1 MSSGR
6 SVNNNNN
13 SGEISTQVTPSLS
26 DIDLSESKVR
36 RLVLKL
42 GGLTETYCCCCEYS
56 DRS

>member
-42 GGLTETYCCCCEYS
+42 GGLTETYCCCEYS